1 MRASDTFSSPDAFI
15 SRLRLLRKQR
25 RARKL
30 RLRGKVTRASLSKSG
45 KDQVLRKTKARCH
58 ICGGRITGKWHADHV
73 FAHALGGAHDPDNFL
88 PAHAARNKYRWFYGA
103 EEFQWILKLGVWLR
117 TQIEK
122 DSHVGGLAAEA
133 FCTHERRRAGR
144 RRKQ

>member
-1 MRASDTFSSPDAFI
+1 MSVSDSFSSPDAFI

-30 RLRGKVTRASLSKSG
+30 RLRGKVTRASLSKSS
-45 KDQVLRKTKARCH
+45 KDEVFRKTRGRCH
-58 ICGGRITGKWHADHV
+58 VCGGRITGKWHADHV
-73 FAHALGGAHDPDNFL
+73 FAHALGGGHDPDNFL
-88 PAHAARNKYRWFYGA
+88 PAHAACNKYRWFYGA

-122 DSHVGGLAAEA
+122 DTPFGRSAAER
-133 FCTHERRRAGR
+133 FCGHDRRRAR
-144 RRKQ
+144 RRKEL